1 MQSYIAYYRVSTK
14 KQGLGLE
21 AQKAIVDAF
30 VSANGGFVIAEY
42 SEKESGKDRGTL
54 YTNRKELVAALAA
67 CKANNAA
74 LIVAKV
80 DRLTRDMEAAA
91 NLVKHYQIVFCDH
104 PDMDY
109 LQQGIFFGMAMQER
123 ALISKRTK
131 DALHEK
137 KEKRI
142 KNGLAPDEP
151 DENGKLATGAPNAT
165 WTAKQREASATTRR
179 ENAKNNPCN
188 LRAWTLVRNIK
199 GLSWSVLASMLNEGG
214 FTTAKGGKWSAV
226 QVQRLVKLYEQ

>member
-1 MQSYIAYYRVSTK
+1 MQSYIAYYRVSTT

-42 SEKESGKDRGTL
+42 SEKESGKDRGSL

-123 ALISKRTK
+123 EYISQRTK
-131 DALHEK
+131 QALQEK
-137 KEKRI
+137 KKQ
-142 KNGLAPDEP
+142 GV
-151 DENGKLATGAPNAT
+151 KLGAPNAT
-165 WTAKQREASATTRR
+165 WTADQRLASATTRR